1 MGRSRKIK
9 EEKPEEEIKEDKKKN
24 NESESKEEESKT
36 DGESD
41 DLIMLVT
48 FKDIAN
54 IDTITYAGFKASLK
68 AKDEDKISKSELE
81 KKLEEYNSQSAF
93 IT

>member
-1 MGRSRKIK
+1 
-9 EEKPEEEIKEDKKKN
+9 
-24 NESESKEEESKT
+24 
-36 DGESD
+36 
-41 DLIMLVT
+41 MLVT

-54 IDTITYAGFKASLK
+54 IDNITYAGFKASLK